1 MIRKRVCCFE
11 WESFLERKRF
21 SFSSAEFRTTRIF
34 KILARSTSSL
44 VGIIRCFQ
52 GCYSSSSSDSHSILH
67 VTNNLTLIYLL
78 PFFFVFTRGSRSAQG
93 VTVHWWRYSI
103 RIENL
108 NPDEAVT
115 LRERHWRIFSLS
127 GTLET
132 VRGKGVV
139 GQEPRL
145 SKQYPAFQYSSHVS
159 LSAPSGHM
167 WG

>member
-1 MIRKRVCCFE
+1 MYKHT
-11 WESFLERKRF
+11 SF
-21 SFSSAEFRTTRIF
+21 
-34 KILARSTSSL
+34 
-44 VGIIRCFQ
+44 Q
-52 GCYSSSSSDSHSILH
+52 QSIH
-67 VTNNLTLIYLL
+67 FFYL
-78 PFFFVFTRGSRSAQG
+78 FRGSRSAQG
-93 VTVHWWRYSI
+93 VSVHWWRYSI
-103 RIENL
+103 RVENL
-108 NPDEAVT
+108 NPDEPVT

-145 SKQYPAFQYSSHVS
+145 SKEYPAFQYSSHVS

>member
-1 MIRKRVCCFE
+1 MFAFIHNFCFG
-11 WESFLERKRF
+11 F
-21 SFSSAEFRTTRIF
+21 S
-34 KILARSTSSL
+34 
-44 VGIIRCFQ
+44 
-52 GCYSSSSSDSHSILH
+52 
-67 VTNNLTLIYLL
+67 
-78 PFFFVFTRGSRSAQG
+78 GSRSAQG
-93 VTVHWWRYSI
+93 AGVHWWRYSI

-145 SKQYPAFQYSSHVS
+145 SKEYPAFQYSSHVS
-159 LSAPSGHM
+159 LSAASGHM

>member
-1 MIRKRVCCFE
+1 MPK
-11 WESFLERKRF
+11 
-21 SFSSAEFRTTRIF
+21 
-34 KILARSTSSL
+34 
-44 VGIIRCFQ
+44 
-52 GCYSSSSSDSHSILH
+52 D
-67 VTNNLTLIYLL
+67 IY
-78 PFFFVFTRGSRSAQG
+78 FFFIRGSRSAQG
-93 VTVHWWRYSI
+93 MSFHWWRYSI

-108 NPDEAVT
+108 NPDEPVT

-145 SKQYPAFQYSSHVS
+145 SKEYPAFQYSSHIS

>member
-1 MIRKRVCCFE
+1 MLF
-11 WESFLERKRF
+11 
-21 SFSSAEFRTTRIF
+21 
-34 KILARSTSSL
+34 
-44 VGIIRCFQ
+44 
-52 GCYSSSSSDSHSILH
+52 
-67 VTNNLTLIYLL
+67 
-78 PFFFVFTRGSRSAQG
+78 RGSRSAQG
-93 VTVHWWRYSI
+93 VTVYWWRYSI

-108 NPDEAVT
+108 NPDEPVI

-139 GQEPRL
+139 GHEPRL
-145 SKQYPAFQYSSHVS
+145 SKQYPAFQYSSHIS

>member
-1 MIRKRVCCFE
+1 MIEKFPLT
-11 WESFLERKRF
+11 SG
-21 SFSSAEFRTTRIF
+21 
-34 KILARSTSSL
+34 ARST
-44 VGIIRCFQ
+44 Q
-52 GCYSSSSSDSHSILH
+52 GS
-67 VTNNLTLIYLL
+67 T
-78 PFFFVFTRGSRSAQG
+78 A
-93 VTVHWWRYSI
+93 HWWRYSI

-108 NPDEAVT
+108 NENAPVT

-145 SKQYPAFQYSSHVS
+145 SKEFPVFQYSSHIS
-159 LSAPSGHM
+159 LSSSSGHM

>member
-1 MIRKRVCCFE
+1 MSLFGDQP
-11 WESFLERKRF
+11 L
-21 SFSSAEFRTTRIF
+21 
-34 KILARSTSSL
+34 TSCPANISNPGKN
-44 VGIIRCFQ
+44 GIINGWSYRMSPRMSRIKYEWRSF
-52 GCYSSSSSDSHSILH
+52 HSICKKR
-67 VTNNLTLIYLL
+67 TALIIFLL
-78 PFFFVFTRGSRSAQG
+78 SWGWLDSVFHSGSRSAQG
-93 VTVHWWRYSI
+93 TTVHWWRYSI

-108 NPDEAVT
+108 NLDEPVT

-145 SKQYPAFQYSSHVS
+145 SKEYPAFQYSSHVS

>member
-1 MIRKRVCCFE
+1 MSHIKFE
-11 WESFLERKRF
+11 LLLF
-21 SFSSAEFRTTRIF
+21 
-34 KILARSTSSL
+34 
-44 VGIIRCFQ
+44 
-52 GCYSSSSSDSHSILH
+52 HSICINIPLF
-67 VTNNLTLIYLL
+67 NNLFIFYL
-78 PFFFVFTRGSRSAQG
+78 FRGSRSAQG
-93 VTVHWWRYSI
+93 VSVHWWRYSI
-103 RIENL
+103 RVENL
-108 NPDEAVT
+108 NPDEPVT

-145 SKQYPAFQYSSHVS
+145 SKEYPAFQYSSHVS

>member
-1 MIRKRVCCFE
+1 LIIIINL
-11 WESFLERKRF
+11 ST
-21 SFSSAEFRTTRIF
+21 EFRITRIF
-34 KILARSTSSL
+34 EILARSTSSL
-44 VGIIRCFQ
+44 AWII
-52 GCYSSSSSDSHSILH
+52 GCIEGCNASNTSYRYSILY
-67 VTNNLTLIYLL
+67 VKRNNQIFMYIYIFLWI
-78 PFFFVFTRGSRSAQG
+78 RGSRSAQG

-108 NPDEAVT
+108 NPDEPVT

-145 SKQYPAFQYSSHVS
+145 SKQYPAFQYSSHIS